1 VGKTG
6 RGVLVGVAVG
16 KMGRSLVGVGGS
28 GWKAVGVGAE
38 SRGTVINIVSGVGG
52 RDSEGEEPG
61 VNTQLLRSNIITAR

>member
-1 VGKTG
+1 MGKTG

-38 SRGTVINIVSGVGG
+38 SWGAVINIVTGVGG
-52 RDSEGEEPG
+52 RDSEGEELG